1 MDSLNNKK
9 EKDKIYLKN
18 MDKSSETMEMFL
30 ILTREIF
37 LKEYLSLIKIVG
49 LSGIMQ
55 ENVNKMLILS

>member
-9 EKDKIYLKN
+9 EKDKIYLKD
-18 MDKSSETMEMFL
+18 MDKSSEAMEIFL

-37 LKEYLSLIKIVG
+37 LKEYLPLIKIVG

-55 ENVNKMLILS
+55 DNVNKMLILS